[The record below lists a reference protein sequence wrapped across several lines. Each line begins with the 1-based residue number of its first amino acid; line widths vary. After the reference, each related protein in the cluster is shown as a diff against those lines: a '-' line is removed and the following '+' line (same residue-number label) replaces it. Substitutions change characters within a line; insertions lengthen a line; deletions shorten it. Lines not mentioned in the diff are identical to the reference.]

1 MKKILFQPF
10 ENYSEKKLVFIG
22 ILVTLLGSFIAYL
35 FQARFDGVLDVH
47 FVENLELHHPFLDN
61 SINIISLSLL
71 LFICGKIVNKKTRL
85 IDVFNVSLIARFPYY
100 LISFANINDY
110 MYNLSQRILNFVTEK
125 PEQIDINGL
134 DMIAILIFSL
144 ISIILLIYYLY
155 LLYKGYQVATNAKGA
170 LPIILF
176 IVAIL
181 FAEGISKYII
191 YLIH

>member
-10 ENYSEKKLVFIG
+10 ENYSEKKLLFIG
-22 ILVTLLGSFIAYL
+22 ILGTLLGSLIAYL

-47 FVENLELHHPFLDN
+47 FVENLELYHPFLDN
-61 SINIISLSLL
+61 LINVISLSLL

-85 IDVFNVSLIARFPYY
+85 IDVFNASLIARFPYY

-134 DMIAILIFSL
+134 DMIAILIFAFLSL
-144 ISIILLIYYLY
+144 ILLIYYLY